1 MAIKLARGGLVMVNF
16 MRQLGWITE
25 AQIFGQRLFVSVSIK
40 VFADKMGIWICRLS
54 SPMRTDITQS
64 VENMKKTKG
73 GKRKNSLL
81 LPGH

>member
-25 AQIFGQRLFVSVSIK
+25 AQIFGQRLFVSVSVK

-54 SPMRTDITQS
+54 SPMRTDIP
-64 VENMKKTKG
+64 
-73 GKRKNSLL
+73 SLL
-81 LPGH
+81 RT